1 MAYKKNFN
9 KNYNRNRNNYNGG
22 HKKNNNYRYN
32 DNKDF
37 ENRPQ
42 TRPTSNGFDATQYKK
57 PDITIKDLNG
67 KVYTINGNFTTTFT
81 ETLVK
86 ANKRVEEIQ
95 ANEDLEY
102 RYPEL
107 LKLLKEW
114 CLILIN
120 QNIDGEKYTMEDVEC
135 GFNDIYVLQA
145 LISYIGDYIY
155 DNKIFTKK
163 Q

>member
-9 KNYNRNRNNYNGG
+9 KNYNRNRNNRYNGG
-22 HKKNNNYRYN
+22 QGYNN
-32 DNKDF
+32 DNKKFYYMD
-37 ENRPQ
+37 RPQ
-42 TRPTSNGFDATQYKK
+42 EQKPTSNGFDATQYKK

-67 KVYTINGNFTTTFT
+67 KTYTINGNFTTTFT

-120 QNIDGEKYTMEDVEC
+120 QNIDGEKYTMEDVER

-155 DNKIFTKK
+155 DNKIFTK
-163 Q
+163 QQ

>member
-1 MAYKKNFN
+1 MAYKKNYN
-9 KNYNRNRNNYNGG
+9 KNYNRNRNNRYNSGQYRNN
-22 HKKNNNYRYN
+22 KKNDFYYMN
-32 DNKDF
+32 D
-37 ENRPQ
+37 RPQ
-42 TRPTSNGFDATQYKK
+42 KQKPTSNGFDATQYKK

-67 KVYTINGNFTTTFT
+67 KTYTINGNFTTTFT

-120 QNIDGEKYTMEDVEC
+120 QNIDSEKYTMEDVER

-155 DNKIFTKK
+155 DNKIFTK
-163 Q
+163 QQ